1 MPIRIVAEHPKRQAR
16 RGQFRTPKKSVPN
29 VAKSAQ
35 HPHSKLKTQKE
46 LKKITDSSSYKK
58 ADYKGKTEMLGGKV
72 KTGFRQQRQKEYI
85 KKHGKPDKKRIQI
98 RPKVSDRMQKLR
110 DNLASVTGGE
120 WGKKSGGRIGLKEGG
135 GGTYGGWPKGG
146 PSKPPKIP
154 QDIRDKLKDLGRR
167 KFGKPKWGPDGPSGG
182 DKVSPGRPGGK
193 GKKSPDKRWNKG
205 DKFMTP
211 LRAKKGVGGILKK
224 IITKIK
230 PKPKGGFKPKPVPKG
245 VTDRPAGWSPKGSY
259 TKSDDKKITSML
271 KNLGDEIKAAPLP
284 PQLKKTLKKAQKAF
298 PHKKAAG
305 GRIGLQHGNRPRPQG
320 PHTWVRKKP
329 KGVKIAIKGW

>member
-1 MPIRIVAEHPKRQAR
+1 MPIRIVE
-16 RGQFRTPKKSVPN
+16 VE
-29 VAKSAQ
+29 
-35 HPHSKLKTQKE
+35 KE
-46 LKKITDSSSYKK
+46 
-58 ADYKGKTEMLGGKV
+58 GPRKV
-72 KTGFRQQRQKEYI
+72 KTDFRQQRQKEYI

-135 GGTYGGWPKGG
+135 WPKGG
-146 PSKPPKIP
+146 PSKPRPSFK
-154 QDIRDKLKDLGRR
+154 DRLKDLGRR

>member
-1 MPIRIVAEHPKRQAR
+1 MPIRILPANKKQHPLDEEQRKLASKRIKKGKEIKVSNTQKDLEKPKTPKGWNKPAR
-16 RGQFRTPKKSVPN
+16 RSITGDELREFKRSTNKLGDPHQ
-29 VAKSAQ
+29 KSAGQ
-35 HPHSKLKTQKE
+35 DQEPRRKRLQREHQLRT
-46 LKKITDSSSYKK
+46 TK
-58 ADYKGKTEMLGGKV
+58 AT
-72 KTGFRQQRQKEYI
+72 
-85 KKHGKPDKKRIQI
+85 
-98 RPKVSDRMQKLR
+98 
-110 DNLASVTGGE
+110 
-120 WGKKSGGRIGLKEGG
+120 GGRIGLKEGG

-211 LRAKKGVGGILKK
+211 LRAKKGVGGIAKIIGRKAVDWIKKNKKTIKKEIYSPEGKKKTQDLTKKLQEGLKK
-224 IITKIK
+224 PGHAK
-230 PKPKGGFKPKPVPKG
+230 
-245 VTDRPAGWSPKGSY
+245 
-259 TKSDDKKITSML
+259 
-271 KNLGDEIKAAPLP
+271 
-284 PQLKKTLKKAQKAF
+284 
-298 PHKKAAG
+298 G

>member
-1 MPIRIVAEHPKRQAR
+1 MPLRK
-16 RGQFRTPKKSVPN
+16 VPD
-29 VAKSAQ
+29 
-35 HPHSKLKTQKE
+35 
-46 LKKITDSSSYKK
+46 IK
-58 ADYKGKTEMLGGKV
+58 ADDRHPPAKWNSPERRKE
-72 KTGFRQQRQKEYI
+72 RQKEYM

-135 GGTYGGWPKGG
+135 WPKGG
-146 PSKPPKIP
+146 PSKPRPSFK
-154 QDIRDKLKDLGRR
+154 DRLKDFAKKGSPDISERFGGSKKGKPHSTKEGRVAAGRR
-167 KFGKPKWGPDGPSGG
+167 RLNRILTDHSKPFPKRPKPRLKPWIESPNPPKPK
-182 DKVSPGRPGGK
+182 
-193 GKKSPDKRWNKG
+193 KR
-205 DKFMTP
+205 FMTP
-211 LRAKKGVGGILKK
+211 LRAKHGIGSLVKKGISKIL
-224 IITKIK
+224 
-230 PKPKGGFKPKPVPKG
+230 KPKGVFKPKPVPKG